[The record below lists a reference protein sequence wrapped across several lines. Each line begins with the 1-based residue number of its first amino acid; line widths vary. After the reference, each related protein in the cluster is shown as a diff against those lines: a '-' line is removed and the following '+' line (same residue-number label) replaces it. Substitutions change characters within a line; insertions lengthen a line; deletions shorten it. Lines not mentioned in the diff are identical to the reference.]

1 MLRITAKTKW
11 TPVKVIQKAID
22 FFGPKGYGLKIVE
35 QTENSL
41 KFEGGDGVVDL
52 SIRSIPGVTEVDL
65 FANQWE
71 FQLKE
76 FIDLMK

>member
-1 MLRITAKTKW
+1 MLRITAKTKL
-11 TPVKVIQKAID
+11 TPEKVIQKAIA

-41 KFEGGDGVVDL
+41 KFEGGGGVVDL
-52 SIRSIPGVTEVDL
+52 SIDSVPGKTEVDF